1 MISKEK
7 LIETIQNMPAEKFT
21 SMDSVLEEII
31 LMEKIEN
38 SLAASKNGEIISEQS
53 VDEQIAQW

>member
-7 LIETIQNMPAEKFT
+7 LIETIQNMSPEKFT

-31 LMEKIEN
+31 LIEKIEK
-38 SLAASKNGEIISEQS
+38 SLTAAKNGEIISEQGI
-53 VDEQIAQW
+53 DEQIAQW